1 MRLLTSNWPTQ
12 SDLFSEMD
20 RLFGNFVSTPSNSS
34 YDDRDFSPAAEVSES
49 EEKFLMSID
58 LPGIK
63 KEDIKIEIDQNVL
76 KISGER
82 KREAEAKENT
92 KVHFYEKRYGV
103 FKKSFTLPRS
113 VDGAKIEA
121 RFENGVLEIQ
131 IPKTEVSKPRQIE
144 ILS

>member
-1 MRLLTSNWPTQ
+1 MRLLTSNWPTN

-20 RLFGNFVSTPSNSS
+20 RLFGNFGSLPAKTA
-34 YDDRDFSPAAEVSES
+34 YDDRDFSPAAEVAES
-49 EEKFLMSID
+49 EEKFLMSLD
-58 LPGIK
+58 LPGVK
-63 KEDIKIEIDQNVL
+63 KEDIKIEIDQNIL

-82 KREAEAKENT
+82 KRDTETNENH
-92 KVHFYEKRYGV
+92 KVHFYEKRYGF

-131 IPKTEVSKPRQIE
+131 IPKTEAAKPRQIE